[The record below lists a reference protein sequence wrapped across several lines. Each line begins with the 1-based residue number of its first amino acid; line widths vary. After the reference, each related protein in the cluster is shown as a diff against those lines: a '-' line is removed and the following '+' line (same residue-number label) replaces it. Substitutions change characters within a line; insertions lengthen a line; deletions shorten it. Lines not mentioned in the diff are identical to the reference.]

1 MCCQALDNWKGVIKG
16 DMGGVKGFL
25 FCKKGKRSGVTWQ
38 EGGCECEEGC
48 SSAQEELGSSL
59 LARVGEA
66 GAGKQEGE
74 PCERGSISNGEDGYM

>member
-1 MCCQALDNWKGVIKG
+1 MIWGESREW
-16 DMGGVKGFL
+16 GF
-25 FCKKGKRSGVTWQ
+25 FFVNVGKKGSGVTWQ

-48 SSAQEELGSSL
+48 SSAQEELGSL